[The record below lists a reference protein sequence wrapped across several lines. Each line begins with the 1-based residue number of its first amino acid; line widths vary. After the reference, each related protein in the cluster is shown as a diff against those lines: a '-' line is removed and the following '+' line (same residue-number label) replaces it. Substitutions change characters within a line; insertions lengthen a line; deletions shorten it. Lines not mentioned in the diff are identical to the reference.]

1 MTLLALDDVS
11 ESEKLKLVREL
22 GIIRKNMPGVAG
34 VNKLTLVKRVRE
46 IRQLLSIA
54 VKPVTSLSIDPAN
67 PVASIKTLADY
78 LRNGISAV
86 PESLRAAEANT
97 VEKIMKMLSSGNNR
111 EGYQDATAEFR
122 DAYADLRIPAGG
134 AAEIAAFDHY
144 KSAGNVFEVDA
155 EKIKSI
161 EAEIKELSYKPL
173 ENTPEIIAQQE
184 EAQKEYEKLRLALT
198 DLLSVN
204 EANGYDKEEIEKSV
218 EMYATI
224 SIKKQE
230 VWEKLI
236 SIDRQRHEI
245 RKNKIN
251 ELKEGLNPVGKG
263 IIDAI

>member
-11 ESEKLKLVREL
+11 GSEKLKLVREL
-22 GIIRKNMPGVAG
+22 GVIRKNMTGVAG

-46 IRQLLSIA
+46 IRQLLSVAI
-54 VKPVTSLSIDPAN
+54 KPVASLSIDPTN
-67 PVASIKTLADY
+67 RVASIKTLTDY
-78 LRNGISAV
+78 LRNGISVV
-86 PESLRAAEANT
+86 PESLRGAEVNT
-97 VEKIMKMLSSGNNR
+97 VEKIIKMLSSGSDN
-111 EGYQDATAEFR
+111 EAYQAARLEFR

-134 AAEIAAFDHY
+134 AAEMAAFDHY
-144 KSAGNVFEVDA
+144 KSAGNVFEIDA

-204 EANGYDKEEIEKSV
+204 EANGYDKEAIEKASSMF
-218 EMYATI
+218 EDFAL
-224 SIKKQE
+224 KKQE

-236 SIDRQRHEI
+236 SLDRQKHEI
-245 RKNKIN
+245 RKNQIK
-251 ELKEGLNPVGKG
+251 ELKESLEPVGKG